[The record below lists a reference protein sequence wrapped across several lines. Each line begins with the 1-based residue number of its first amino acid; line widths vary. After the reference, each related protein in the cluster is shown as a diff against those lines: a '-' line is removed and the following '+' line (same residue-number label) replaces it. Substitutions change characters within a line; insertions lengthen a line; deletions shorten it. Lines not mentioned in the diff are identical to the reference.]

1 MRRHFDDLLL
11 GSIELFCTAAE
22 TGSFTAAA
30 RQAGVTPAAV
40 SRSIARLEARLGVR
54 LFLRTTRRIT
64 LTEAGRAYFEQCRQ
78 ALAQLVEA
86 ERDVGGHQR
95 VPSGT
100 LRLSVPTSYGHSRV
114 LPLLPEFRARYPQV
128 EIDVHVG
135 NRTIDFAEGFDLA
148 IRVLPPSDSSLIV
161 RKLEDAPMVVVA
173 SPAYLARAGTPRRIE
188 DLDRHECIQFVR
200 PSSGRRSPWL
210 LHRDGRE
217 IEVQT
222 PGSYC
227 VSDDVIGCVTLAKA
241 GAGLT
246 QTLRYLV
253 EDELR
258 EGTLVEVLADCAGTV
273 RPVSLVYPERRA
285 LPLRVRAFIE
295 FVMEKSATRRAPV

>member
-22 TGSFTAAA
+22 IGSFTAAA
-30 RQAGVTPAAV
+30 QQAGVTPAAV

-54 LFLRTTRRIT
+54 LFLRTTRQIT

-86 ERDVGGHQR
+86 ERDVSGHQR
-95 VPSGT
+95 VPAGT

-148 IRVLPPSDSSLIV
+148 IRVLPPADSSLIV

-173 SPAYLARAGTPRRIE
+173 APAYLARAGAPRRIE
-188 DLDRHECIQFVR
+188 DLEQHECIQFVR
-200 PSSGRRSPWL
+200 PASGRRSPWL

-253 EDELR
+253 DDELR

-285 LPLRVRAFIE
+285 LPLRVRAFID
-295 FVMEKSATRRAPV
+295 FVMDKSATWRTPM